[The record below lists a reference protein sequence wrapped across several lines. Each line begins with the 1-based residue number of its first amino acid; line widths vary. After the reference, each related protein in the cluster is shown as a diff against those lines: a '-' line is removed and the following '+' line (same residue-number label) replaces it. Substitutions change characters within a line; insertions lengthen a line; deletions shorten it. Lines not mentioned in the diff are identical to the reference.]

1 MPPSPSPSPSL
12 SLSLP
17 YPSAHTLKHQHKHTR
32 GSESESSE
40 WVGLSVATIT
50 SRRLFEQSENCSRSK
65 KITLKFILQFF
76 DKTDFGLV
84 RRMMWLPSRNR
95 LRAKNSQEAK
105 KLKVR
110 ILNIPHHHQ
119 DSEVIYTWTHVKNA
133 GNTCLI
139 YFAWFNKA
147 IFLSKNWAIKI
158 GFFSPADIFFEKK
171 IIIVAKKNFKQFLL
185 CSEDKRSIHF
195 WCLWLWSKRR
205 RKTLNK
211 SKRNQPVLWY
221 FF

>member
-1 MPPSPSPSPSL
+1 MLANASLSLSFSLFIPLCLSL

-65 KITLKFILQFF
+65 KLTLKFILQFF

-171 IIIVAKKNFKQFLL
+171 ILIVAKKIQTIFVVLRRQAFDSFLVPL
-185 CSEDKRSIHF
+185 
-195 WCLWLWSKRR
+195 
-205 RKTLNK
+205 TLVKKKKENT
-211 SKRNQPVLWY
+211 Q
-221 FF
+221 

>member
-1 MPPSPSPSPSL
+1 MSGPERCND
-12 SLSLP
+12 
-17 YPSAHTLKHQHKHTR
+17 HQPKTFR
-32 GSESESSE
+32 T
-40 WVGLSVATIT
+40 VGKL
-50 SRRLFEQSENCSRSK
+50 QPK
-65 KITLKFILQFF
+65 QKITLKFILQFF

-171 IIIVAKKNFKQFLL
+171 ILIVAKKTSNNFCCAPKTSVRFIFGAFDFGQKEEGKHSIKVKGSNRYCGIFL
-185 CSEDKRSIHF
+185 
-195 WCLWLWSKRR
+195 
-205 RKTLNK
+205 K
-211 SKRNQPVLWY
+211 SGLFLVRIFY
-221 FF
+221 